1 MGDNRGRDQSQW
13 LLLAGIT
20 LIALYLTW
28 RIVSPFVD
36 VIVWAVVLVIV
47 FYPVH
52 EALLRRTRRPGLSAV
67 LTVMAVIA
75 LVVLP
80 VLVVGSA
87 AVGQLGSTATV
98 AQSSLHALL
107 ADPYAN
113 PWVQKFT
120 ALTSGYVDLTQ
131 VFSHENLNSL
141 ATSVSQILLKGTF
154 GVVGGA
160 VGFVAKLFFVLFT
173 MFYLFRDA
181 PLAVSRLQDLL
192 PMSQTR
198 SGEMLRHIREVINAS
213 VYGVVAIA
221 MLQGALGGFMLW
233 VLGVSAALLLGVLMG
248 VFSMV
253 PVVGGAL
260 VWLPTVIVL
269 LIAGHTTSAIVL
281 AVWCVLVV
289 GSVDN
294 FLRPKLVGGRTQM
307 HDLMIFFSVLGG
319 VQVFGMM
326 GLLLGPVVFAIT
338 MALLA
343 VFREAPHEDAAE
355 APGPAD

>member
-1 MGDNRGRDQSQW
+1 LEENKGRDQSQW

-20 LIALYLTW
+20 FIALYLTW

-47 FYPVH
+47 FYPLH
-52 EALLRRTRRPGLSAV
+52 EVLLRRTKRPSLSAF
-67 LTVMAVIA
+67 LTVVAVIA
-75 LVVLP
+75 IVVVP

-87 AVGQLGSTATV
+87 AVKELTSTASS
-98 AQSSLHALL
+98 AQTSLEKLVEH
-107 ADPYAN
+107 PYDN
-113 PWVQKFT
+113 PVVQKVT
-120 ALTSGYVDLTQ
+120 ALTNRYVDLSQ
-131 VFSHENLNSL
+131 VFSRENLQAL
-141 ATSVSQILLKGTF
+141 AARVSQVLLQGTV

-181 PLAVSRLQDLL
+181 PLAVARLQDLL
-192 PMSQTR
+192 PLGAAR
-198 SGEMLRHIREVINAS
+198 SSALLQHIREVINAS
-213 VYGVVAIA
+213 VYGVVAIS
-221 MLQGALGGFMLW
+221 MLLGALGGLMLW
-233 VLGVSAALLLGVLMG
+233 ILGVPSALLLGVLMG
-248 VFSMV
+248 LFSMV

-260 VWLPTVIVL
+260 VWVPTAIVL
-269 LIAGHTTSAIVL
+269 LIAGHTTKGVVL
-281 AVWCVLVV
+281 IVWCVLVV

-307 HDLMIFFSVLGG
+307 HDLAIFFSVLGG

-338 MALLA
+338 MALLTA
-343 VFREAPHEDAAE
+343 FREVPAE
-355 APGPAD
+355 RG

>member
-47 FYPVH
+47 FYPLH
-52 EALLRRTRRPGLSAV
+52 EAFLRRTKGPGISAA
-67 LTVMAVIA
+67 LTLVSVIA
-75 LVVLP
+75 LVFVP
-80 VLVVGSA
+80 VLLVGSA
-87 AVGQLGSTATV
+87 AVRQLTSTAV
-98 AQSSLHALL
+98 IAQSSLQELL
-107 ADPYAN
+107 ANPYDN
-113 PWVQKFT
+113 PWVLKIN
-120 ALTSGYVDLTQ
+120 ALTGRYVNLKE
-131 VFSHENLNSL
+131 VFSHENLQSL
-141 ATSVSQILLKGTF
+141 ATHVSQVLLQGTV

-181 PLAVSRLQDLL
+181 PLAVSRLQALL

-221 MLQGALGGFMLW
+221 MLQGALGGLMFW
-233 VLGVSAALLLGVLMG
+233 VLGVHSALLLGVLMG
-248 VFSMV
+248 LFSMV

-260 VWLPTVIVL
+260 VWVPTVIVL
-269 LIAGHTTSAIVL
+269 LIAGHMKSAIVL

-343 VFREAPHEDAAE
+343 VFREAPHADAAQ

>member
-1 MGDNRGRDQSQW
+1 LEENKGRDQSQW

-20 LIALYLTW
+20 FIAFYLTW

-47 FYPVH
+47 FYPLHQTLV
-52 EALLRRTRRPGLSAV
+52 RRTKRPGLSAF
-67 LTVMAVIA
+67 LTVLAVVG
-75 LVVLP
+75 LVVMP

-87 AVGQLGSTATV
+87 AVKELTSTASS
-98 AQSSLHALL
+98 AQTSLEKLVEH
-107 ADPYAN
+107 PYDN
-113 PWVQKFT
+113 PVVQKVT
-120 ALTSGYVDLTQ
+120 ALTNRYVDLSQ
-131 VFSHENLNSL
+131 VFSRENLQAL
-141 ATSVSQILLKGTF
+141 AARVSQVLLQGTV

-181 PLAVSRLQDLL
+181 PLAVARLQDLL
-192 PMSQTR
+192 PLGAAR
-198 SGEMLRHIREVINAS
+198 SRALLQHIREVINAS
-213 VYGVVAIA
+213 VYGVVAIS
-221 MLQGALGGFMLW
+221 MLQGALGGLMLW
-233 VLGVSAALLLGVLMG
+233 ILGVPSALLLGVLMG
-248 VFSMV
+248 LFSMV

-260 VWLPTVIVL
+260 VWVPTAIVL
-269 LIAGHTTSAIVL
+269 LIAGHTTRGVVL
-281 AVWCVLVV
+281 IVWCVLVV

-307 HDLMIFFSVLGG
+307 HDLAIFFSVLGG

-338 MALLA
+338 MALLTA
-343 VFREAPHEDAAE
+343 FREVPAE
-355 APGPAD
+355 RG

>member
-1 MGDNRGRDQSQW
+1 LGDSKGRDQSQW

-20 LIALYLTW
+20 FIALYLTW

-47 FYPVH
+47 FYPLH
-52 EALLRRTRRPGLSAV
+52 EVFLRKTRRPGLSAL
-67 LTVMAVIA
+67 LTVLAAIV
-75 LVVLP
+75 LVVVP

-87 AVGQLGSTATV
+87 AVRQLSSTAV
-98 AQSSLHALL
+98 SAQSSLQQLVAH
-107 ADPYAN
+107 PYDNA
-113 PWVQKFT
+113 WVQKVT
-120 ALTSGYVDLTQ
+120 AFAGRYVDLDQ
-131 VFSHENLNSL
+131 VLSRENLQGI
-141 ATSVSQILLKGTF
+141 AAWVSNVLLQGTV
-154 GVVGGA
+154 GIVGGA
-160 VGFVAKLFFVLFT
+160 VGFIAKLFFVLFT

-181 PLAVSRLQDLL
+181 PLAVSRLQAIL
-192 PMSQTR
+192 PMSERR
-198 SGEMLRHIREVINAS
+198 SREMLQHIREVINAS

-221 MLQGALGGFMLW
+221 MLQGALGGLMFRI
-233 VLGVSAALLLGVLMG
+233 LGVPSALLLGVLMG
-248 VFSMV
+248 LLSMV

-260 VWLPTVIVL
+260 VWVPTVVVL
-269 LIAGHTTSAIVL
+269 LIAGRTTGAIVL
-281 AVWCVLVV
+281 LVWCVLVV

-338 MALLA
+338 LALLS
-343 VFREAPHEDAAE
+343 VFREAPQGDAGEGQA
-355 APGPAD
+355 G